1 VGLSP
6 FNAQPT
12 IILDMRGIILA
23 GGSGTRLWPV
33 TKVTSKQLLPLYD
46 KPLIYYPIST
56 LMVLGIKEILIITT
70 PHDAESFKALLGDGS
85 EFGISIVYE
94 VQNKPEGLAQAF
106 IIGEKFIEG
115 HSCTLIL
122 GDNFFHWDDT
132 KEPRYAE
139 QSFKGAKIYGY
150 KVADPT
156 QYGVI
161 EIDPTGKPLSIEEK
175 PTKPKSNIAVT
186 GLYTFDENVAE
197 IAKKVKPSKRGEL
210 EITSVIDSY
219 LQRDELL
226 LEMLPK
232 GTAWLDTGTP
242 ELMLNAASY
251 VHIIES
257 RTGQKISCPEEIA
270 LKNGW
275 LTESQILTNLI
286 KYKNNSYAEYVRGL
300 LV

>member
-1 VGLSP
+1 
-6 FNAQPT
+6 
-12 IILDMRGIILA
+12 MRGIVLA
-23 GGSGTRLWPV
+23 GGSGTRLWPI

-56 LMVLGIKEILIITT
+56 LMILGIKEILIITT
-70 PHDAESFKALLGDGS
+70 PHDSELFKSLLGDGS
-85 EFGISIVYE
+85 QFGISIEYAI
-94 VQNKPEGLAQAF
+94 QSKPEGLAQAF

-115 HSCTLIL
+115 QSCTLIL
-122 GDNFFHWDDT
+122 GDNFFHWDDS
-132 KEPRYAE
+132 KEALYSERSLE
-139 QSFKGAKIYGY
+139 GAKIYGY

-161 EIDPTGKPLSIEEK
+161 EVDSRGTPLSIEEK
-175 PTKPKSNIAVT
+175 PSHPKSNIAVT
-186 GLYTFDENVAE
+186 GLYTFDNNVAS
-197 IAKKVKPSKRGEL
+197 IAKNVRPSKRGEL

-219 LQRDELL
+219 LQTGNLV

-275 LTESQILTNLI
+275 LTAEDIQTSMIN
-286 KYKNNSYAEYVRGL
+286 YKNNSYAQYVRTL
-300 LV
+300 LG

>member
-1 VGLSP
+1 
-6 FNAQPT
+6 
-12 IILDMRGIILA
+12 MRGIILA
-23 GGSGTRLWPV
+23 GGSGTRLWPI
-33 TKVTSKQLLPLYD
+33 TKVMSKQLLPLYD

-70 PHDAESFKALLGDGS
+70 PHDSELFESLLGDGS
-85 EFGISIVYE
+85 QFGVSISYAI
-94 VQNKPEGLAQAF
+94 QNRPEGLAQAF
-106 IIGEKFIEG
+106 IIGEEFIEG

-122 GDNFFHWDDT
+122 GDNFFHWDDS
-132 KEPRYAE
+132 KEALYSD
-139 QSFKGAKIYGY
+139 QTLDGAKIYGY
-150 KVADPT
+150 RVADPT

-161 EIDPTGKPLSIEEK
+161 ELDPTGKPLSIEEK
-175 PTKPKSNIAVT
+175 PSQPKSNIAVT
-186 GLYTFDENVAE
+186 GLYTFDKNVAG
-197 IAKKVKPSKRGEL
+197 IAKNVQPSKRGEL

-219 LQRDELL
+219 LQSGSLV

-275 LTESQILTNLI
+275 LTGTEIQSNMS
-286 KYKNNSYAEYVRGL
+286 KYKNNSYAQYVMSL
-300 LV
+300 LA

>member
-1 VGLSP
+1 
-6 FNAQPT
+6 
-12 IILDMRGIILA
+12 
-23 GGSGTRLWPV
+23 
-33 TKVTSKQLLPLYD
+33 
-46 KPLIYYPIST
+46 
-56 LMVLGIKEILIITT
+56 
-70 PHDAESFKALLGDGS
+70 LGDGS
-85 EFGISIVYE
+85 QFGISISYAI
-94 VQNKPEGLAQAF
+94 QNKPEGLAQAF

-122 GDNFFHWDDT
+122 GDNFFHWDDS
-132 KEPRYAE
+132 KEALYSD
-139 QSFKGAKIYGY
+139 QTLDGAKIYGY

-161 EIDPTGKPLSIEEK
+161 ELDPSGKPLSIEEK
-175 PTKPKSNIAVT
+175 PSLPKSNIAVT
-186 GLYTFDENVAE
+186 GLYTFDKSVAG
-197 IAKKVKPSKRGEL
+197 IAKNVQPSKRGEL

-219 LQRDELL
+219 LQSGNLV

-275 LTESQILTNLI
+275 LTEAEIQSSMS
-286 KYKNNSYAEYVRGL
+286 KYKNNSYAQYVMSL
-300 LV
+300 LA

>member
-1 VGLSP
+1 
-6 FNAQPT
+6 
-12 IILDMRGIILA
+12 MRGIILA
-23 GGSGTRLWPV
+23 GGSGTRLWPI

-56 LMVLGIKEILIITT
+56 LMILGIKEILIITT
-70 PHDAESFKALLGDGS
+70 PHDSELFKSLLGDGS
-85 EFGISIVYE
+85 QFGISIEYAI
-94 VQNKPEGLAQAF
+94 QSKPEGLAQAF

-115 HSCTLIL
+115 HSSTLIL
-122 GDNFFHWDDT
+122 GDNFFHWDDS
-132 KEPRYAE
+132 KEALSSERSLE
-139 QSFKGAKIYGY
+139 GAKIYGY
-150 KVADPT
+150 KVADPS

-161 EIDPTGKPLSIEEK
+161 EVDSSGKPLSIEEK
-175 PTKPKSNIAVT
+175 PSQPKSNIAVT
-186 GLYTFDENVAE
+186 GLYTFDNNVAS
-197 IAKKVKPSKRGEL
+197 IAKNVQPSKRGEL

-219 LQRDELL
+219 LQTGKLV

-275 LTESQILTNLI
+275 LNAEDVQTSMIN
-286 KYKNNSYAEYVRGL
+286 YKNNSYAQYVRTL
-300 LV
+300 LT

>member
-1 VGLSP
+1 
-6 FNAQPT
+6 
-12 IILDMRGIILA
+12 MRGIILA
-23 GGSGTRLWPV
+23 GGSGTRLWPI

-46 KPLIYYPIST
+46 KPLIYYPLST
-56 LMVLGIKEILIITT
+56 LMILGIKEILIITT
-70 PHDAESFKALLGDGS
+70 PHDSGLFKSLLGDGS
-85 EFGISIVYE
+85 QFGISIEYAI
-94 VQNKPEGLAQAF
+94 QNKPEGLAQAF

-122 GDNFFHWDDT
+122 GDNFFHWDDSREAQYSGQT
-132 KEPRYAE
+132 FE
-139 QSFKGAKIYGY
+139 GAKIYGY

-161 EIDPTGKPLSIEEK
+161 ELDPTGKPLSIEEK
-175 PTKPKSNIAVT
+175 PAQPKSNIAVT
-186 GLYTFDENVAE
+186 GLYTFDKNVAS
-197 IAKKVKPSKRGEL
+197 IAKNVKPSKRGEL

-219 LQRDELL
+219 LQSGNLV

-242 ELMLNAASY
+242 ELMLNAGSY

-275 LTESQILTNLI
+275 LTTEDIKTNMSN
-286 KYKNNSYAEYVRGL
+286 YKNNSYAQYVMSL
-300 LV
+300 LA

>member
-1 VGLSP
+1 
-6 FNAQPT
+6 
-12 IILDMRGIILA
+12 MRGIILA
-23 GGSGTRLWPV
+23 GGSGTRLWPI
-33 TKVTSKQLLPLYD
+33 TRVTSKQLLPLYD

-56 LMVLGIKEILIITT
+56 LMILGIKEILIITT
-70 PHDAESFKALLGDGS
+70 PHDSELFKSLLGDGS
-85 EFGISIVYE
+85 QFGISISYAI
-94 VQNKPEGLAQAF
+94 QNKPEGLAQAF
-106 IIGEKFIEG
+106 IIGEEFIEG

-122 GDNFFHWDDT
+122 GDNFFHWDDS
-132 KEPRYAE
+132 KEALYSD
-139 QSFKGAKIYGY
+139 QTLDGAKIYGY

-161 EIDPTGKPLSIEEK
+161 ELDSTGKPLSIEEK
-175 PTKPKSNIAVT
+175 PSQPKSNIAVT
-186 GLYTFDENVAE
+186 GLYTFDKNVAGV
-197 IAKKVKPSKRGEL
+197 AKSVQPSKRGEL

-219 LQRDELL
+219 LQSGNLK

-242 ELMLNAASY
+242 ELMLNASSY

-275 LTESQILTNLI
+275 LTRAEIQKSMSD
-286 KYKNNSYAEYVRGL
+286 YKNNSYAQYVMSL

>member
-1 VGLSP
+1 
-6 FNAQPT
+6 
-12 IILDMRGIILA
+12 MRGIILA
-23 GGSGTRLWPV
+23 GGSGTRLWPI

-56 LMVLGIKEILIITT
+56 LMILGIKEILIITT
-70 PHDAESFKALLGDGS
+70 PHDSELFKALLGDGS
-85 EFGISIVYE
+85 QFGISIEYTM
-94 VQNKPEGLAQAF
+94 QNRPEGLAQAF

-122 GDNFFHWDDT
+122 GDNFFHWDDS
-132 KEPRYAE
+132 KEALYSE
-139 QSFKGAKIYGY
+139 QTLDGAKIYGY

-161 EIDPTGKPLSIEEK
+161 EIDPSGKPLSIEEK
-175 PTKPKSNIAVT
+175 PAQPKSNIAVT
-186 GLYTFDENVAE
+186 GLYTFDKNVAGV
-197 IAKKVKPSKRGEL
+197 AKSVQPSKRGEL

-219 LQRDELL
+219 LQSGNLV

-242 ELMLNAASY
+242 ELMLNASSY
-251 VHIIES
+251 VHIIET

-275 LTESQILTNLI
+275 LTPVEIEKSMGG
-286 KYKNNSYAEYVRGL
+286 YKNNSYAQYVLSL
-300 LV
+300 LA